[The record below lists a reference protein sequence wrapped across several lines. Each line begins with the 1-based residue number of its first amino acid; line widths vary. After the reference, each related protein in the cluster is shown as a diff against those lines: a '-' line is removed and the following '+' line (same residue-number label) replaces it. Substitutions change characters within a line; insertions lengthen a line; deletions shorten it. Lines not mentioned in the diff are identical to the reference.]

1 MIVVGGPVNSAM
13 PYQFSPRETSA
24 ASDCSYATRPRADG
38 ARNSRGRVH
47 RLPHLSPEARNRP
60 LPWRSIGSV
69 LILSERHSNQSG
81 IAIIIRPDTSNR
93 VHGDL
98 ACYSS
103 RRAFLSRLTR
113 NVDPRVYFS
122 RVFATVWLNE
132 TAIFTGLNENI
143 QYLGNLVFRLVRLG
157 KFGLLGL
164 ILYDSGWLKSYLV
177 LK

>member
-47 RLPHLSPEARNRP
+47 RLQHLSPEARNRP

-69 LILSERHSNQSG
+69 LILSERHSNQPG

-93 VHGDL
+93 IHGDL
-98 ACYSS
+98 ACYLS

-113 NVDPRVYFS
+113 NDRPSRLLFTRLCYCLVERNRYF
-122 RVFATVWLNE
+122 
-132 TAIFTGLNENI
+132 
-143 QYLGNLVFRLVRLG
+143 YRL
-157 KFGLLGL
+157 
-164 ILYDSGWLKSYLV
+164 
-177 LK
+177 